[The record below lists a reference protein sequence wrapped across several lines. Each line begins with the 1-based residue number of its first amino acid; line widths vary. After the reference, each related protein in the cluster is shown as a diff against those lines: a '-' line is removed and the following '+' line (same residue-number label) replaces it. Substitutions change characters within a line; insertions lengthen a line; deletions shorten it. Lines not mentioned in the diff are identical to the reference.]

1 MNARV
6 SQQLQ
11 KRTRKRILDA
21 LLLIA
26 ALAALG
32 GFFYGLAP
40 VPGAGLDRRAA
51 AVDGLLFLF
60 AFIWT
65 LAVLPRWRSTKALCA
80 GSLLFLAGSF
90 TAVGN
95 DVFAAPRRG
104 EWLSDG
110 LFLALGAGLMAW
122 GVRAWMTEKNDRL
135 AQIQAERDFEA
146 SLLPKLSHDLRVPL
160 TNMIGMTGIVESD
173 SRYLDDPTRRRE
185 YSELMMRA
193 ANDLNFLID
202 NVLETYRIK
211 SDTLRLA
218 PSAVSLAELLD
229 ESLKDFY
236 YQAKK
241 KQLTL
246 VRDFPAADVELEA
259 DRVKIARVIQNL
271 LANAIKFSPRGGAV
285 TVRARA
291 QDGRVTIRVV
301 DEGPGVPQ
309 ELLGPLFDEGGA
321 APQREFDDAESF
333 GLGLKVVREF
343 VRLHNGRFWTEPNYP
358 SGAQF
363 CFSLPQWR

>member
-1 MNARV
+1 LNAPFPK
-6 SQQLQ
+6 QIPKQ
-11 KRTRKRILDA
+11 IIDA

-32 GFFYGLAP
+32 GFFYGAAP
-40 VPGAGLDRRAA
+40 VLRDGIDPRAA
-51 AVDGLLFLF
+51 AVEALLFVF

-65 LAVLPRWRSTKALCA
+65 LVVLPRWRSAKTLCV
-80 GSLLFLAGSF
+80 GSLLFLVGSF
-90 TAVGN
+90 ACLADN
-95 DVFAAPRRG
+95 FAAPRWP
-104 EWLSDG
+104 EWLSED

-122 GVRAWMTEKNDRL
+122 GVRAWMREKDGRL
-135 AQIQAERDFEA
+135 ARLQAERDFEA

-160 TNMIGMTGIVESD
+160 TNMIGMTGIVEAD
-173 SRYLDDPTRRRE
+173 SRYLDDPSRRRE
-185 YSELMMRA
+185 YSELIMRN
-193 ANDLNFLID
+193 ANDMNFLID
-202 NVLETYRIK
+202 NVLETYRIN

-229 ESLKDFY
+229 ESLRDFY

-241 KQLTL
+241 KQLLL
-246 VRDFPAADVELEA
+246 VKDFPEPDVELEA

-271 LANAIKFSPRGGAV
+271 LANAIKFSPRGGEI

-291 QDGRVTIRVV
+291 LDGRVTIRVV
-301 DEGPGVPQ
+301 DEGPGVPR
-309 ELLGPLFDEGGA
+309 ELLGPLFDEGQA
-321 APQREFDDAESF
+321 APQRDFDDAESF

-358 SGAQF
+358 RGAQF
-363 CFSLPQWR
+363 CFSLPQWQ